1 MAIEFNVDSQVR
13 PYATLSAF
21 PVTGS
26 VKTLYIDE
34 STSDLYY
41 WDGSAYAIVKSQSK
55 YEAIDA
61 INGTGATVLK
71 MSVCYLKTSSSSA
84 NTPELLLSN
93 ASTEATSSKTIG
105 LLLQDLANG
114 ATGKIITS
122 GEYDK
127 FDTSAYNVGDR
138 LWLSTIDGQVTTT
151 IPSAPIHAV
160 FIGFVTRKQSQNGR
174 ILVSIQNGYEL
185 REIHDVSL
193 PTTPLDGQVLAYD
206 SPTSLWKAKTISTGI
221 TIGTTAIT
229 SGTVGR
235 VLFEGA
241 GNVVS
246 ESANLF
252 WDNTNGRLGIGTSSP
267 TQALNVSGFSVLTTS
282 KTTATPILAVTN
294 TTSSSPNSNNFD
306 CFAPNMPN
314 ASVLGVF
321 YGGKNIL
328 SRNNFGF
335 NWNHVS
341 DGSTGNSVSWEMVNV
356 PNIIRAWAT
365 GNVGLNTG
373 TDAGYKLDVNGT
385 ARLNTLTIG
394 LGGGQVSSN
403 TALGFQ
409 ALNANTTAI
418 ANTMVGYQAGLSIT
432 TSQEMTG
439 IGFLA
444 LRSNASAS
452 TAIGSQ
458 AMSNSTSAQSVA
470 VGANALYSGTG
481 ISNTAIGQRSLI
493 ATTSGTGNTAIGRQ
507 SGGANTTGGNNI
519 FIGNGT
525 DGVSATESNRTWIG
539 NSSTTTSWL
548 GGSLL
553 IGTTTDVASSIATFN
568 STTKG
573 FLPPRMDT
581 TQKNAIASPATGL
594 MVYDTTLNLI
604 SVYNGTIWISL

>member
-385 ARLNTLTIG
+385 ARFTGAVTGADGSSFNGIMFD
-394 LGGGQVSSN
+394 GGGTRRIRPAANSLDLTDTSGNIGFRVDSS
-403 TALGFQ
+403 LVRIGQGF
-409 ALNANTTAI
+409 ASVDFVRGLNSMVHTMGATQIMTFTLSGQSVNHLTPFADIVAAGYAPSAPSGNNTTLRI
-418 ANTMVGYQAGLSIT
+418 YT
-432 TSQEMTG
+432 T
-439 IGFLA
+439 
-444 LRSNASAS
+444 N
-452 TAIGSQ
+452 
-458 AMSNSTSAQSVA
+458 
-470 VGANALYSGTG
+470 
-481 ISNTAIGQRSLI
+481 
-493 ATTSGTGNTAIGRQ
+493 TTSGVYGNIILSHNGTSKTGNILVGTSTNVASAIVNVQ
-507 SGGANTTGGNNI
+507 
-519 FIGNGT
+519 
-525 DGVSATESNRTWIG
+525 
-539 NSSTTTSWL
+539 STTQ
-548 GGSLL
+548 
-553 IGTTTDVASSIATFN
+553 
-568 STTKG
+568 G
-573 FLPPRMDT
+573 FLLPRMT
-581 TQKNAIASPATGL
+581 TAQKNAIASPVAGL
-594 MVYDTTLNLI
+594 QVYDTTLNLM
-604 SVYNGTIWISL
+604 SYYNGTIWI

>member
-13 PYATLSAF
+13 PYANVGAF

-138 LWLSTIDGQVTTT
+138 LWLSTTDGQVTTT
-151 IPSAPIHAV
+151 IPSAPTHAV

-235 VLFEGA
+235 VLFEGT

-252 WDNTNGRLGIGTSSP
+252 WDNTNGRLGIGTSTPS
-267 TQALNVSGFSVLTTS
+267 TTLSVSGIVSIVNSVGTNRSTQLTSGLSSDNFSAVAFYPLTGTNVGQS
-282 KTTATPILAVTN
+282 FQVIPKGTGFSAGIKAQFSIFGTDLIADGTNFEALVVRATGSAFTFSSGKGGTGTIRPMLFSSGFLDGVTN
-294 TTSSSPNSNNFD
+294 PNQ
-306 CFAPNMPN
+306 
-314 ASVLGVF
+314 LWL
-321 YGGKNIL
+321 YT
-328 SRNNFGF
+328 
-335 NWNHVS
+335 
-341 DGSTGNSVSWEMVNV
+341 TGN
-356 PNIIRAWAT
+356 IGI
-365 GNVGLNTG
+365 NTT
-373 TDAGYKLDVNGT
+373 TDAGFRLDVNGT
-385 ARLNTLTIG
+385 TRVVGDATINTVKIG
-394 LGGGQVSSN
+394 LGGGAVASN
-403 TALGFQ
+403 TALGYQ
-409 ALNANTTAI
+409 ALNLNSTGARNVG
-418 ANTMVGYQAGLSIT
+418 VGYQANFT
-432 TSQEMTG
+432 
-439 IGFLA
+439 
-444 LRSNASAS
+444 
-452 TAIGSQ
+452 
-458 AMSNSTSAQSVA
+458 NS
-470 VGANALYSGTG
+470 GAGD
-481 ISNTAIGQRSLI
+481 NTAIGYQAMYLNTANHNTAVGSSALYSNTGNHNSAFGRNSLVSN
-493 ATTSGTGNTAIGRQ
+493 TSGAQNTGIGRD
-507 SGGANTTGGNNI
+507 SLSANTTGSDNSALGYQTVSGNFSGSTILGRGATATANNQFVVGSTGTNAGSVTTEVNASTQVWNVI
-519 FIGNGT
+519 ING
-525 DGVSATESNRTWIG
+525 VARKI
-539 NSSTTTSWL
+539 
-548 GGSLL
+548 LL
-553 IGTTTDVASSIATFN
+553 A
-568 STTKG
+568 
-573 FLPPRMDT
+573 
-581 TQKNAIASPATGL
+581 
-594 MVYDTTLNLI
+594 
-604 SVYNGTIWISL
+604 

>member
-1 MAIEFNVDSQVR
+1 MAIAFNVDSQVR

-21 PVTGS
+21 PITGS

-41 WDGSAYAIVKSQSK
+41 WDGSTYAIVKSQSK

-138 LWLSTIDGQVTTT
+138 LWLSTTDGQVTTT
-151 IPSAPIHAV
+151 IPSAPTHAV

-235 VLFEGA
+235 VLFEGT
-241 GNVVS
+241 GNVVQ

-252 WDNTNGRLGIGTSSP
+252 WDNTNVRLGIGTSSP
-267 TQALNVSGFSVLTTS
+267 TSDFAIIKNVGSLGSVFSTMQNTNSNGEAAMVLRNDLYYAGFELFGSTFGMGLSNIALFTTQSGITNLGFATLGAANISFRTNSTGSTNERLTIFGS
-282 KTTATPILAVTN
+282 SGNLGIN
-294 TTSSSPNSNNFD
+294 TT
-306 CFAPNMPN
+306 
-314 ASVLGVF
+314 
-321 YGGKNIL
+321 
-328 SRNNFGF
+328 
-335 NWNHVS
+335 
-341 DGSTGNSVSWEMVNV
+341 
-356 PNIIRAWAT
+356 
-365 GNVGLNTG
+365 
-373 TDAGYKLDVNGT
+373 TDAGFKLDVNGT
-385 ARLNTLTIG
+385 ARFGNVNQST
-394 LGGGQVSSN
+394 
-403 TALGFQ
+403 
-409 ALNANTTAI
+409 NAN
-418 ANTMVGYQAGLSIT
+418 SIT
-432 TSQEMTG
+432 AGYEG
-439 IGFLA
+439 GFLLSGGVAA
-444 LRSNASAS
+444 LKRDTTGYLKTLLDCGYDGGLRIRPYSSGFTSYVDVRSD
-452 TAIGSQ
+452 
-458 AMSNSTSAQSVA
+458 TSA
-470 VGANALYSGTG
+470 ALTV
-481 ISNTAIGQRSLI
+481 
-493 ATTSGTGNTAIGRQ
+493 TSTNQ
-507 SGGANTTGGNNI
+507 
-519 FIGNGT
+519 
-525 DGVSATESNRTWIG
+525 
-539 NSSTTTSWL
+539 
-548 GGSLL
+548 
-553 IGTTTDVASSIATFN
+553 
-568 STTKG
+568 G
-573 FLPPRMDT
+573 FLPPRMTT

-594 MVYDTTLNLI
+594 MVFDLTLGLM

>member
-1 MAIEFNVDSQVR
+1 MAFRTKKISQMDPKGANLASTDLLEISELVSGSYVTKSITGAEIIASVPPTSVEWGDIGGVLSTQIDLQNALNGKVDTNATITGATKTKITYDSKGLVTSGADATTADIADSLNKRYVTDAKLTVLNNTSGTNTGDQ
-13 PYATLSAF
+13 TLSGLGGV
-21 PVTGS
+21 PTTR
-26 VKTLYIDE
+26 TL
-34 STSDLYY
+34 T
-41 WDGSAYAIVKSQSK
+41 
-55 YEAIDA
+55 
-61 INGTGATVLK
+61 INGTT
-71 MSVCYLKTSSSSA
+71 
-84 NTPELLLSN
+84 
-93 ASTEATSSKTIG
+93 
-105 LLLQDLANG
+105 QDL
-114 ATGKIITS
+114 
-122 GEYDK
+122 
-127 FDTSAYNVGDR
+127 SADR
-138 LWLSTIDGQVTTT
+138 T
-151 IPSAPIHAV
+151 
-160 FIGFVTRKQSQNGR
+160 F
-174 ILVSIQNGYEL
+174 
-185 REIHDVSL
+185 
-193 PTTPLDGQVLAYD
+193 
-206 SPTSLWKAKTISTGI
+206 TISTGI

-235 VLFEGA
+235 ILFEGT

-267 TQALNVSGFSVLTTS
+267 SAIIHSVGSVTASGAIARGNYLNNTLVASANSDVLVGLDVQPTFTNGAFTGVANLAIRASTTS
-282 KTTATPILAVTN
+282 TSSIGKLLIG
-294 TTSSSPNSNNFD
+294 TTSNPYSLGSLVVEHPASFASWFKRGANMIEINPSSSGVNIITSTVDTGGTQLPLSLS
-306 CFAPNMPN
+306 ARKIN
-314 ASVLGVF
+314 ADL
-321 YGGKNIL
+321 YL
-328 SRNNFGF
+328 QT
-335 NWNHVS
+335 
-341 DGSTGNSVSWEMVNV
+341 TGN
-356 PNIIRAWAT
+356 IGIGT
-365 GNVGLNTG
+365 T
-373 TDAGYKLDVNGT
+373 TDAGFKLDVNGT

-439 IGFLA
+439 IGYLA

-458 AMSNSTSAQSVA
+458 AMSNATGGQSVA

-481 ISNTAIGQRSLI
+481 VSNTAIGQRSLI

-519 FIGNGT
+519 FIGNGA
-525 DGVSATESNRTWIG
+525 DGVSATDSNRTWIG

-553 IGTTTDVASSIATFN
+553 LGTTAEVASSIATLE

-573 FLPPRMDT
+573 FLPPRMTT
-581 TQKNAIASPATGL
+581 TQKNAIATPATGL

-604 SVYNGTIWISL
+604 SVYNGTTWITL